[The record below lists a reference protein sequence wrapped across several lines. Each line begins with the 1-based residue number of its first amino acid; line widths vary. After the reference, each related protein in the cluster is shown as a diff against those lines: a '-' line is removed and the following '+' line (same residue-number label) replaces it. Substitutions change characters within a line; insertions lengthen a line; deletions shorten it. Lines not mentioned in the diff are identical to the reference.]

1 MLRVWL
7 RAAVMLATL
16 VGLPAAWVYWGPLP
30 PEAQRVVD
38 RWIERAKTSF
48 RWQAERQWTA
58 WLAPATQPRSPTA
71 SRHAPPP
78 WIRAVPASRNL
89 PAAPA
94 VRRGGD
100 DASSPQPEQVADLEP
115 LLEALRGLGA
125 AEYELQHW
133 GSSGRLYR
141 FRCAMAL
148 NASDEHT
155 QHFEAVAEDPRMSVA
170 QVLSEATQW
179 RHARRGDRV
188 LRR

>member
-1 MLRVWL
+1 
-7 RAAVMLATL
+7 
-16 VGLPAAWVYWGPLP
+16 
-30 PEAQRVVD
+30 
-38 RWIERAKTSF
+38 
-48 RWQAERQWTA
+48 
-58 WLAPATQPRSPTA
+58 
-71 SRHAPPP
+71 
-78 WIRAVPASRNL
+78 
-89 PAAPA
+89 